1 MARTSRDL
9 ILWFFLALFI
19 FSLLLMGKLFW
30 PFFSVIIL
38 SAVIA
43 SAFYPVYSLVV
54 KKIKPI
60 YASFFTCS
68 LIVFILFIPIV
79 FIIISLANEAQALVQ
94 YLKNSN
100 LQIQIIDFL
109 EKNKILERLNVYS
122 EQFHVT
128 MNYGDL
134 VQPLSDLGSFLGI
147 NLIDQANAIAGHLFN
162 FIIGFCLILIVTYY
176 LFLDGKRLVNFIIE
190 LSPLP
195 NHEDETIFRKFKE
208 MSGAVL
214 IGNGVTAII
223 QGTIGGV
230 IFSYYGFH
238 SPILWGLIMG
248 FFAFLPIF
256 GIGLI
261 IFPAMIFMLI
271 KGRFIATI
279 CLFVIYIIVT
289 AGIEYLLRPAI
300 VGKRVQMHPLL
311 VFFSIIGGIYMS
323 GILGVIYGPLIM
335 TFFLTMANIYHSN
348 YRKRIDPEDDSA
360 YEDTSLIMTTTQSEI
375 K

>member
-30 PFFSVIIL
+30 PFFSVIVL

-43 SAFYPVYSLVV
+43 SVFYPVYTVIKS
-54 KKIKPI
+54 KIKPI
-60 YASFFTCS
+60 YASFFTCA
-68 LIVFILFIPIV
+68 LVFFILFIPIV
-79 FIIISLANEAQALVQ
+79 FIIISLATEAQTLVL
-94 YLKNSN
+94 YLKNTN
-100 LQIQIIDFL
+100 LQVQIIDFL
-109 EKNKILERLNVYS
+109 ETNRILERMNVLS
-122 EQFHVT
+122 ERFHIT
-128 MNYGDL
+128 MRYGDL
-134 VQPLSDLGSFLGI
+134 VQPLSDLGKFLGF
-147 NLIDQANAIAGHLFN
+147 NLIDQANAIAGHLLN
-162 FIIGFCLILIVTYY
+162 VVIGFCLILIVTYY
-176 LFLDGKRLVNFIIE
+176 LFLDGKRLVDFIID

-195 NHEDETIFRKFKE
+195 NHEDETILRKFKE

-214 IGNGVTAII
+214 VGNGVTAII
-223 QGTIGGV
+223 QGTIGGI

-289 AGIEYLLRPAI
+289 AGIEYQLRPAI
-300 VGKRVQMHPLL
+300 VGKRVKMHPLL